1 MLFVIFT
8 IMVIG
13 ILGALVLLYTS
24 YALRSATG
32 VTPASRAQAV
42 AEAGLDVVH
51 AMLAAGD
58 ITGSTSG
65 ITGSLWDGDGTYS
78 VNVVK
83 NPDMGDGDPYDWMVT
98 SAGTYTATVEGVE
111 RTFYRTLEEVIS
123 FAGGHYYSALDYV
136 LFSKE
141 GDIRFDLGGNL
152 LQVGGITIDGSVYA
166 GSDIEL
172 QNQARFAAGSNF
184 EITGDVV
191 TERGDILVREL
202 NVALAASNVRIN
214 GNLYS
219 GILTRPGDTGG
230 GVLLETRVGVAGG
243 GSIELTGDIN
253 ASGRL
258 RSVDQGVRIINEVW
272 VLGGCTTRVNGT
284 IRSNRDVFGENSVR
298 LLAGWPSIVVNGS
311 VFGGEDVEF
320 RSVLNVAG
328 ASLNNNI
335 SGSVYASGNVS
346 LYASGLLLG
355 TMQNRVGGDIQAG
368 GNVDIYHHFGVGC
381 GNPSGYVVGGNI
393 YGNGVTMDSS
403 LGAGGTLANSVGGN
417 IYADGPVDL
426 DNYAAAGTSRVTIG
440 GSVYSE
446 GGFDFHDQSG
456 FLGTATVAV
465 NGGLAP
471 LNPPSVNPGV
481 YSDGA
486 MTLATQKALFST
498 ASISVNRDARR
509 FGGSPTI
516 SGDVTVAGDKTT
528 PLPSAFSVPEPTDP
542 TPPTEYREVMLPEC
556 DFDYYREMAKEQEK
570 LDGLNHYYSTPPS
583 PNLDIPAG
591 AFSSSLFVVF
601 VEGDLNVGTVEVPV
615 ACKAVLVATGDITLQ
630 EELRRQGTGDAE
642 FQIIAGGKFLYDA
655 GGNLSIDDNDQ
666 FFIYAAHEDYDPVS
680 DPVSVEYEM
689 GWFKNLRGQ
698 ITARG
703 DIELNSNGS
712 AFGWFPGANYSIH
725 YKSPSVLGEAFRIP
739 FKVKMWKEK

>member
-1 MLFVIFT
+1 MLFVIFS

-13 ILGALVLLYTS
+13 ILGALILLYTT
-24 YALRSATG
+24 YALRNAVG
-32 VTPASRAQAV
+32 VTPAARAQAA

-58 ITGSTSG
+58 ITGNTSG
-65 ITGSLWDGDGTYS
+65 ITGSLWQGNGTYS

-83 NPDMGDGDPYDWMVT
+83 NPDMGDGDPYDWLVT
-98 SAGTYTATVEGVE
+98 SSGTYTARVEGVD

-141 GDIRFDLGGNL
+141 GDIRFNLGGNL
-152 LQVGGITIDGSVYA
+152 LQVGGILVDGSVYA
-166 GSDIEL
+166 GNDIEL
-172 QNQARFAAGSNF
+172 QNEARLAAGTNF
-184 EITGDVV
+184 EIRGDVV
-191 TERGDILVREL
+191 TERGDIIVREL
-202 NVALAASNVRIN
+202 NVALAASNVRIS
-214 GNLYS
+214 GNLFS

-230 GVLLETRVGVAGG
+230 GVLLETRVGIAGG

-272 VLGGCTTRVNGT
+272 VLGGCTTRINGT
-284 IRSNRDVFGENSVR
+284 IRSNRDVYAENSVR
-298 LLAGWPSIVVNGS
+298 LLAGWPSIEVNGS
-311 VFGGEDVEF
+311 VFGGEDVNF
-320 RSVLNVAG
+320 RSVLNIAG
-328 ASLNNNI
+328 GTLNNNI
-335 SGSVYASGNVS
+335 NGSIYASGNVD
-346 LYASGLLLG
+346 LYADGAVLG

-368 GNVDIYHHFGVGC
+368 GNVNIYHHFGVGC

-393 YGNGVTMDSS
+393 YGDSVNLDS
-403 LGAGGTLANSVGGN
+403 RLGAAGTIANSVGGN
-417 IYADGPVDL
+417 IYANGPINL

-446 GGFDFHDQSG
+446 GNFDFYDQSG

-471 LNPPSVNPGV
+471 LNPPSANPGV
-481 YSDGA
+481 YSNGA
-486 MTLATQKALFST
+486 MSLSVDKGLLST
-498 ASISVNRDARR
+498 ASISVNKDARR
-509 FGGSPTI
+509 YGGSPTI
-516 SGDVTVAGDKTT
+516 SSNVSVTGDKTT
-528 PLPSAFSVPEPTDP
+528 PLPSQFSVPEPTAP
-542 TPPTEYREVMLPEC
+542 TAPTEYREVLLPEC
-556 DFDYYREMAKEQEK
+556 DFDYYRELAKEQEL
-570 LDGLNHYYSTPPS
+570 LDGQDHYFETPPS

-601 VEGDLNVGTVEVPV
+601 VEGDLNVGTVSVPV

-630 EELRRQGTGDAE
+630 ETLRREGSGDAE

-655 GGNLSIDDNDQ
+655 GGNMTIDDNDQ

-703 DIELNSNGS
+703 DIELNSSGS
-712 AFGWFPGANYSIH
+712 RFSWLPGSNYSIH